1 MNIGAKAGL
10 LGALA
15 AVSAFLNINAAY
27 AVPVAAASLP
37 AQPCYLGASTQNQ
50 IQGFSFTPTIDM
62 FVTSLG
68 VTDCNMDGL
77 TLDTP
82 VGLFDSDGASLA
94 QLNVAAGLLAPL
106 EGALR
111 FSDIAPVKLIKGME
125 YRILSFMLHDAGEP
139 ALLNPQVTFAP
150 EITINGFIALHD
162 GGNHNALPG
171 LIPDRSPFCCNL
183 FGPSFKFEP
192 VPISVPEPSA
202 VLLFAIGLVALALGL
217 GQLTREFARLTS

>member
-1 MNIGAKAGL
+1 MNIAAKSGVL
-10 LGALA
+10 SALA
-15 AVSAFLNINAAY
+15 VLISFLNSSAAH
-27 AVPVAAASLP
+27 AVPVAAASMP

-77 TLDTP
+77 SLETP
-82 VGLFDSDGASLA
+82 VGLFDSDGGSLA

-125 YRILSFMLHDAGEP
+125 YRILSFMLHHTGEP

-150 EITINGFIALHD
+150 EITVNGFIALQD

-171 LIPDRSPFCCNL
+171 LIPVRSPFCCNL
-183 FGPSFKFEP
+183 FGPSFKFEAA
-192 VPISVPEPSA
+192 PISVPEPSS

-217 GQLTREFARLTS
+217 RQLRREFARLAA